1 MADFSLLG
9 TPMATP
15 IDFLVALSRA
25 YALTGTAPGQ
35 GPELAEALAS
45 CGDEHE
51 ELGWLVA
58 RLVEDGFLVDR
69 EEFPARD
76 GDLAV
81 LFEALS
87 NAGIVELRF
96 QEPVPPETLAEF
108 LRRLHPD
115 SELESAPGSAR
126 FQGLE
131 GAIGLSFRGG
141 MQDPAGMAGMVHRL
155 FSAGEEGFEPGGFAS
170 GSPTTEEPTA
180 FHSALPSDLE
190 ETVDSFFSAKGQEKV
205 RLGEAIAAAAA
216 RLQESRA
223 QGTVADLVEAL
234 AQTPRG
240 APPDP
245 EALELATRLTTTPV
259 ASQLVGRLGSTRNEV
274 EKERLIR
281 LSSRLGREM
290 ALALA
295 DALGEARDRY
305 QRRNFMDALAVQGS
319 VASEMAQRMVEDP
332 RWYVVRNGVALLGEI
347 GGEDVASH
355 LTTALASGDSRVR
368 RETVKSLS
376 KVGGEDAAMLLL
388 AMLDDAEPDVR
399 ARACQ
404 ALGLLRVERAVKPL
418 LRLLEKDG
426 NEEVQVESMQALGKL
441 GDPGA
446 VALIE
451 RKITGRFFSR
461 PSRAVRLAGF
471 RALASI
477 GTPHAKNLLKK
488 ASKDSDPDVRRL
500 ALGLTD

>member
-1 MADFSLLG
+1 M
-9 TPMATP
+9 
-15 IDFLVALSRA
+15 
-25 YALTGTAPGQ
+25 
-35 GPELAEALAS
+35 AEALAD
-45 CGDEHE
+45 CEDIHE

-58 RLVEDGFLVDR
+58 RLAEDGFLVDR
-69 EEFPARD
+69 EEFPARE
-76 GDLAV
+76 GELAV

-87 NAGIVELRF
+87 NAGIVEMRF
-96 QEPVPPETLAEF
+96 QEPVPPETLAGF
-108 LRRLHPD
+108 LRKLRPD
-115 SELESAPGSAR
+115 SEPEGASGSAR
-126 FQGLE
+126 FRGLE
-131 GAIGLSFRGG
+131 GAIGLSFGGG
-141 MQDPAGMAGMVHRL
+141 MEDPAGMAGMVHRL
-155 FSAGEEGFEPGGFAS
+155 FFAEEEDVEPGGSVS
-170 GSPTTEEPTA
+170 GPPTTEEPAA

-190 ETVDSFFSAKGQEKV
+190 ETVRSFFSAKGQEKV

-216 RLQESRA
+216 RLQESRS

-259 ASQLVGRLGSTRNEV
+259 ASQIVGRLGSTRNEV

-281 LSSRLGREM
+281 LSAGLGREM
-290 ALALA
+290 ALALT

-305 QRRNFMDALAVQGS
+305 QRRSFMDALAAQGPL
-319 VASEMAQRMVEDP
+319 AGEMAQRMVEDP
-332 RWYVVRNGVALLGEI
+332 RWYVVRNGVALLGEL
-347 GGEDVASH
+347 GGEDVTSH
-355 LTTALASGDSRVR
+355 LTTALGSGDPRVR
-368 RETVKSLS
+368 RETVKALS
-376 KVGGEDAAMLLL
+376 KVGGEDATMLLL

-404 ALGLLRVERAVKPL
+404 ALGLLRAERAVKPL
-418 LRLLEKDG
+418 LRLLEQDG

-441 GDPGA
+441 KDPGA

-477 GTPHAKNLLKK
+477 GTPHAKNLLQK